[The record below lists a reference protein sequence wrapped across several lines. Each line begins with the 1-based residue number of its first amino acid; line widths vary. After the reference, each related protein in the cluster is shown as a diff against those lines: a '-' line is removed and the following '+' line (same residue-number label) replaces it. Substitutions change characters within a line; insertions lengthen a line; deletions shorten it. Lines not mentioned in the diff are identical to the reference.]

1 MNGQQPSTNTN
12 RNPSQRSPWSQSM
25 MTGKQRIGYYFIG
38 VAISCVLMGFYFSY
52 VSKMRAEARREQEAR
67 DAGKPLP
74 VPGVPLN
81 PPDKK

>member
-1 MNGQQPSTNTN
+1 MNGPKPNPTTPPSSP
-12 RNPSQRSPWSQSM
+12 RRSPWSESM
-25 MTGKQRIGYYFIG
+25 MTAKQRVGYYFIG
-38 VAISCVLMGFYFSY
+38 VAISCVLMGFYFAY

-81 PPDKK
+81 PPKK